1 MNAHDFLFALLL
13 PVPPWLGFLIYRYRG
28 RVGIAYGYFLGGILA
43 LLALPW
49 PQMGYDLP
57 SPHLGGALLG
67 FTLFIAAHRDGG
79 KGLRRLA
86 YGVGGATVFVWLT
99 GSRMGLDMRSVFA
112 FWAMAVLDAGLWLL
126 LSDLG
131 YRVTQGRWLS
141 VRMPVTGGLAFLIA
155 TDIFRNL
162 PLGAQPLS
170 WGASFLAGILLG
182 LVALQQFLWLRK
194 QGIWVEGRGDGFR
207 VAMSALEGN
216 KPAEG
221 PTLAYAIEARQPM
234 FLVNEK
240 GMLLETNTAF
250 SRMVGF
256 PRNQIRGYLLQDLFQ
271 GRDAPAWDDL
281 KDKLLRDFKGS
292 VQATLVRK
300 DSSFQNVRLEAV
312 AFDRNMALV
321 WIADPAV
328 GTLALRSEMDAAL
341 QTPVLG
347 VREAGR
353 MAEKALGT
361 ILPAVE
367 QILQETWNAKTR
379 DAAERIM
386 VAAQRLMPEADQQR
400 SSSAFPHLQAAPAME
415 ALLPRLQRMLPAGF
429 TVRHRTPEFTL
440 FMEPDALQRIATQ
453 LVLHGRQGLAQGT
466 VTLAMAPLTLGNRS
480 WALLTLELAG
490 RPSAWEGDFLG
501 LTWLQDTVRASL
513 GILEMAH
520 DGQGFLWPRIFLPCE
535 SLEANPA
542 SRYLQ
547 GRSVWIIDHDP
558 QVREVLCG
566 LVRSAGGEVQAHPGL
581 RPFLESARRS
591 TLPDILVLER
601 AGPLGR
607 FQTRLRRLGGPRVPA
622 ILLLGDG
629 RPWSQGDGSNREGG
643 SSRII
648 LLEKPF
654 PGQNFLQCLLALLH
668 SMPGLCLGMEW
679 GSLRGDEERAT
690 RAGGPPSVKP
700 DPNPSEPPCPPSP

>member
-1 MNAHDFLFALLL
+1 MNTHDLLFALLL

-28 RVGIAYGYFLGGILA
+28 RVGTSYGYFLGGILA
-43 LLALPW
+43 ILALPW
-49 PQMGYDLP
+49 PQMGQDLP

-67 FTLFIAAHRDGG
+67 FTLFIAVHLDGG
-79 KGLRRLA
+79 RGLRRLA
-86 YGVGGATVFVWLT
+86 YGVGGATLFVWLT

-112 FWAMAVLDAGLWLL
+112 FWAMALMHAGLWLL

-131 YRVTQGRWLS
+131 YRITQGRWLQ
-141 VRMPVTGGLAFLIA
+141 VRLPVTGGLAFLIA

-162 PLGAQPLS
+162 PMGAQPLS
-170 WGASFLAGILLG
+170 WIASLLAGILLG
-182 LVALQQFLWLRK
+182 LVGLQQLLYLRR
-194 QGIWVEGRGDGFR
+194 QGTWVEGRGDGFR
-207 VAMSALEGN
+207 VAMSALEGD

-281 KDKLLRDFKGS
+281 REKLLRDFKGS
-292 VQATLVRK
+292 IPATLVRK

-321 WIADPAV
+321 WIADPAA
-328 GTLALRSEMDAAL
+328 GTLALRSEMEAVL

-347 VREAGR
+347 VRETGR

-386 VAAQRLMPEADQQR
+386 VAAQRLMPEGGEHR
-400 SSSAFPHLQAAPAME
+400 GSTVFPHLQARSAME
-415 ALLPRLQRMLPAGF
+415 SLLPRLQQMLPAGCA
-429 TVRHRTPEFTL
+429 VRHRTPELTL
-440 FMEPDALQRIATQ
+440 FIEPDALQRIATQ
-453 LVLHGRQGLAQGT
+453 LLLHGRQGLDRGT
-466 VTLAMAPLTLGNRS
+466 ITLAMAPLVLGNRS

-520 DGQGFLWPRIFLPCE
+520 DGHGFLWPRIYLPCQ
-535 SLEANPA
+535 SREADLA
-542 SRYLQ
+542 SRCLQ
-547 GRSVWIIDHDP
+547 GRRVWIVDHDP
-558 QVREVLCG
+558 LVREALCG
-566 LVRSAGGEVQAHPGL
+566 MVEGAGGEARAHLGL
-581 RPFLESARRS
+581 RQCLESARGEA
-591 TLPDILVLER
+591 LPDILVLER
-601 AGPLGR
+601 AGPLER
-607 FQTRLRRLGGPRVPA
+607 FQSRLRRLGGARVPA

-643 SSRII
+643 PSRII

-654 PGQNFLQCLLALLH
+654 PGQNFLQCLLALLCD
-668 SMPGLCLGMEW
+668 PT
-679 GSLRGDEERAT
+679 A
-690 RAGGPPSVKP
+690 PP
-700 DPNPSEPPCPPSP
+700 PPESP

>member
-1 MNAHDFLFALLL
+1 MTVNTHDLLFALLL

-28 RVGIAYGYFLGGILA
+28 RVGASYGYFLGGILA

-49 PQMGYDLP
+49 PQMGKDLP

-86 YGVGGATVFVWLT
+86 YGVGGATFFVWLT
-99 GSRMGLDMRSVFA
+99 GKGLGLDMRSVFA
-112 FWAMAVLDAGLWLL
+112 FWAMALMHAGLWLL

-131 YRVTQGRWLS
+131 YRLTQGRWLA

-162 PLGAQPLS
+162 PLGASPLTWS
-170 WGASFLAGILLG
+170 ASLLGGLLLG
-182 LVALQQFLWLRK
+182 LVALQQLLWLRR

-207 VAMSALEGN
+207 VAMSALEGD
-216 KPAEG
+216 KPPEG

-250 SRMVGF
+250 SRLVGI
-256 PRNQIRGYLLQDLFQ
+256 PRHQFRGYQLQDLFQ
-271 GRDAPAWDDL
+271 GRDAPAWEDL
-281 KDKLLRDFKGS
+281 KEKLLRDFKGS
-292 VQATLVRK
+292 AQATLVRR

-328 GTLALRSEMDAAL
+328 GTLTLRNEMDVAL

-347 VREAGR
+347 VRESGR
-353 MAEKALGT
+353 LAENALGT

-367 QILQETWNAKTR
+367 QILEETWNARTR

-386 VAAQRLMPEADQQR
+386 VAAQRLVPDRDQHR
-400 SSSAFPHLQAAPAME
+400 GSSAFPHLQAAPAME
-415 ALLPRLQRMLPAGF
+415 ALLPRLQKMLPPGF
-429 TVRHRTPEFTL
+429 TAAHRTPELTL
-440 FMEPDALQRIATQ
+440 FIEPDALQRIATQ
-453 LVLHGRQGLAQGT
+453 LLLHGRQGLTQGSI
-466 VTLAMAPLTLGNRS
+466 TLAMAQVSLGSRS
-480 WALLTLELAG
+480 WAQLTLELDG

-501 LTWLQDTVRASL
+501 LAWLQDTVRVSL
-513 GILEMAH
+513 GMLEMEH
-520 DGQGFLWPRIFLPCE
+520 DGHGFLWPRIFLPCQSRE
-535 SLEANPA
+535 VDPA
-542 SRYLQ
+542 SRCLR
-547 GRSVWIIDHDP
+547 GRAVWIIDHDP
-558 QVREVLCG
+558 LVREALCG
-566 LVRSAGGEVQAHPGL
+566 LVRGAGGEVQAHAGL
-581 RPFLESARRS
+581 RPFLESARRNA
-591 TLPDILVLER
+591 LPDVLVLER
-601 AGPLGR
+601 TGRLER
-607 FQTRLRRLGGPRVPA
+607 FQARLRRLGGPGVPA

-629 RPWSQGDGSNREGG
+629 RAWSQGDGSNRDGG
-643 SSRII
+643 PSRVI

-654 PGQNFLQCLLALLH
+654 PGQNFQQCLLALL
-668 SMPGLCLGMEW
+668 SDPI
-679 GSLRGDEERAT
+679 
-690 RAGGPPSVKP
+690 PSAQP
-700 DPNPSEPPCPPSP
+700 EPRPESPCPPSP

>member
-1 MNAHDFLFALLL
+1 VNSRDLLFALLL

-43 LLALPW
+43 MLALPW
-49 PQMGYDLP
+49 PQMGKDLP

-67 FTLFIAAHRDGG
+67 FTLFIAVHLDGG
-79 KGLRRLA
+79 KGMRRLV
-86 YGVGGATVFVWLT
+86 YGVGGATFFIWLT
-99 GSRMGLDMRSVFA
+99 GGRMGLDMRSVFA
-112 FWAMAVLDAGLWLL
+112 FWAMALMDAGLWLL

-131 YRVTQGRWLS
+131 YRVTQGRWLA
-141 VRMPVTGGLAFLIA
+141 VRMPVTAGLAFLIA
-155 TDIFRNL
+155 TDLFRNL
-162 PLGAQPLS
+162 PLGASPLS
-170 WGASFLAGILLG
+170 WFASLLAGVLLG
-182 LVALQQFLWLRK
+182 LVALQQLLWLRR

-207 VAMSALEGN
+207 VAMAALEGD

-221 PTLAYAIEARQPM
+221 PSLAYAIEARQPM

-281 KDKLLRDFKGS
+281 KEKLLRDFKGS
-292 VQATLVRK
+292 IPATLVRK

-321 WIADPAV
+321 WIVDPAV
-328 GTLALRSEMDAAL
+328 GTLTLRSEIDAAM

-386 VAAQRLMPEADQQR
+386 VAAQRLMPEGGHHR
-400 SSSAFPHLQAAPAME
+400 GSPAFPHLQAVPVME
-415 ALLPRLQRMLPAGF
+415 TMLPRLQRMLPEGWS
-429 TVRHRTPEFTL
+429 VRHRTPALTL
-440 FMEPDALQRIATQ
+440 FLEPEALYRIATQ
-453 LVLHGRQGLAQGT
+453 LVLHGRQGLNQGT
-466 VTLAMAPLTLGNRS
+466 ITLAMTPLTLGNRS
-480 WALLTLELAG
+480 WAMLTLELAG

-520 DGQGFLWPRIFLPCE
+520 DGHGFLWPRIFLPCQ
-535 SLEANPA
+535 SQDADPGSRLLE
-542 SRYLQ
+542 
-547 GRSVWIIDHDP
+547 GRRVWIVDQDP
-558 QVREVLCG
+558 LVREALCG
-566 LVRSAGGEVQAHPGL
+566 LVRGAGGEALAHERL
-581 RPFLESARRS
+581 RLLLESARKQA
-591 TLPDILVLER
+591 LPDILVLER
-601 AGPLGR
+601 AGPLER
-607 FQTRLRRLGGPRVPA
+607 FQARLRRLGDQPVPA

-643 SSRII
+643 STRII

-654 PGQNFLQCLLALLH
+654 PGQNFLQCLLALLLEPQ
-668 SMPGLCLGMEW
+668 S
-679 GSLRGDEERAT
+679 
-690 RAGGPPSVKP
+690 PPES
-700 DPNPSEPPCPPSP
+700 PCPPSP